1 MVITE
6 AYISVTI
13 QSITTVI
20 PYCGLFS
27 QESPRIVRVAMAAQG
42 SPGTVSVAMTSQD
55 STGTVRVPMTL
66 L

>member
-20 PYCGLFS
+20 PYCGIFS
-27 QESPRIVRVAMAAQG
+27 QESPGSLRVAMAAQG
-42 SPGTVSVAMTSQD
+42 SPGTVIVAMISQG
-55 STGTVRVPMTL
+55 SPGTVRVAKTS
-66 L
+66 